1 MAKKKQLSLK
11 ERMAKK
17 KEQLKKGGG
26 SGKSGIIFI
35 KEGTIRVRVLP
46 TGEENDFVFEVIQ
59 FYLGGEIKGVFS
71 PATFGAP
78 CAIMEAYEELKNS
91 DDPDDKELAKK
102 FVPKRKFLMPVAVY
116 KDIKGK
122 ELDTDNSG
130 KLVQLTAGL
139 YQDIIDLYL
148 DEDEWGDMTDIKE
161 GYDLKLSRSGKGM
174 TDTEYTVQPC
184 KNTKAPK
191 EYSKEEIDLETKIK
205 EVIPSYEE
213 TQEYVEKFLHLGGE
227 EDEDDSPKKK
237 KKKGSKVKT
246 SKTKT
251 KVKKKKKKGS
261 DI

>member
-1 MAKKKQLSLK
+1 MAKTKLSLK

-17 KEQLKKGGG
+17 REDLKKGGG

-46 TGEENDFVFEVIQ
+46 TGEENDFVHEVTQ
-59 FYLGGEIKGVFS
+59 FYLGPDIKGVYS
-71 PATFGAP
+71 PATFGEP
-78 CAIMEAYEELKNS
+78 CAVMEAFKELKAS

-102 FVPKRKFLMPVAVY
+102 FVPKRKYLMPVVIF
-116 KDIKGK
+116 KDLKGK
-122 ELDTDNSG
+122 EVDPDNSG

-148 DEDEWGDMTDIKE
+148 DEDEWGDMTDTKE
-161 GYDLKLSRSGKGM
+161 GYDLKLSRTGSGM

-191 EYSKEEIDLETKIK
+191 AYIKEDFDLESTIRN
-205 EVIPSYEE
+205 VIPSYDE
-213 TQEYVEKFLHLGGE
+213 TQEKVNQFLNITDDE
-227 EDEDDSPKKK
+227 EEEEAPRKKKKKSGKKK
-237 KKKGSKVKT
+237 KKK
-246 SKTKT
+246 
-251 KVKKKKKKGS
+251 KKS